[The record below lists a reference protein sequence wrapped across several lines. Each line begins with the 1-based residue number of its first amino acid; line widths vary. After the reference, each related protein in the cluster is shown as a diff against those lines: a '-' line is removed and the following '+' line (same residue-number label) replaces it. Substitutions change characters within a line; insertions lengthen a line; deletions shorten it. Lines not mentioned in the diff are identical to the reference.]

1 MVPTKGE
8 TSSVAQ
14 NHTAPL
20 GVLGNRRSLALGW
33 DLPSSQSSMQLV
45 SHSCKPGL
53 AQEPPLHSNLEVVAA
68 SPGKPDWLPGA
79 ACCSHCRNQ
88 NLLNRFLFPF
98 PGLLLD
104 LGLLLPLVFLQ
115 LCPLP

>member
-14 NHTAPL
+14 NHTAPP

-33 DLPSSQSSMQLV
+33 DLLSSQSSMQLV
-45 SHSCKPGL
+45 SHSCKPVL
-53 AQEPPLHSNLEVVAA
+53 AQEPPLHSGLEVVGA
-68 SPGKPDWLPGA
+68 SPGKPDWRPGA

-88 NLLNRFLFPF
+88 SPLNQFLFPY
-98 PGLLLD
+98 PGFHLDLVLLL
-104 LGLLLPLVFLQ
+104 LLVF
-115 LCPLP
+115 